1 MKTMADYR
9 KLELR
14 RRELGMSR
22 ATLARRSK
30 VSLPTV
36 HRVLTGK
43 DMSPTIA
50 TIEAIAAALG
60 MSVQIVEAVDA
71 EEYREQQAR
80 QRAARLVGMVQGT
93 MGLESQALDERA
105 IETLTKRN
113 ASRLLAG
120 SGRRLWDE

>member
-1 MKTMADYR
+1 MADFR

-22 ATLARRSK
+22 ATLARRCG

-43 DMSPTIA
+43 ELSPTVA
-50 TIEAIAAALG
+50 TVEAIAAALG
-60 MSVQIVEAVDA
+60 MTVQIVEAVDA
-71 EEYREQQAR
+71 EEYREQQAQ
-80 QRAARLVGMVQGT
+80 QRATRLVAMVQGT

-105 IETLTKRN
+105 LKTLTKRN
-113 ASRLLAG
+113 ANRLLAG
-120 SGRRLWDE
+120 PGRRLWDE